1 MKRRSVG
8 WVIGLSFLVA
18 CEEPPAETKPSAA
31 PPARSAASSRSQPSA
46 APSAVASASVT
57 PSAQPVAS
65 VAASSAV
72 SAAPSAPP
80 AAVSASWPKED
91 APAPAKEAWTGAEE
105 INTADAKIQA
115 KGCKLVH
122 IGEWFKAV
130 CKSRSS
136 VMPEGQTGKSGT
148 DYFAK
153 SGNEGEVVVRAKPGS
168 VLGFSFSGGADPK
181 AHLRLAWPT
190 TAASPTTAMFDVA
203 QTTTL
208 EVAQAKEVGD
218 IPDMPA
224 ETGEPMPP
232 PADWI
237 DGVAV
242 NTAPKGNRV
251 QPCSLRVVRRWLR
264 RDCGGMVT
272 APSIDGG
279 GASGKDY
286 IDKPDIYRSL
296 LFLKLHDGMKVYSAF
311 SVATTTQGEKKGELK
326 VEWPAGAPK
335 PTVIETRV
343 TE

>member
-1 MKRRSVG
+1 MKSRPFA
-8 WVIGLSFLVA
+8 WALLLSMAVA
-18 CEEPPAETKPSAA
+18 CGEPPTQTNPSSTPGSSVET
-31 PPARSAASSRSQPSA
+31 RASG
-46 APSAVASASVT
+46 APSATNALASAMSTPSADTSSVASAT
-57 PSAQPVAS
+57 PS
-65 VAASSAV
+65 
-72 SAAPSAPP
+72 SAPP

-91 APAPAKEAWTGAEE
+91 APAPPTEAWASAVE
-105 INTADAKIQA
+105 INTADPKIQA
-115 KGCKLVH
+115 KGCKLVRL
-122 IGEWFKAV
+122 GEWFKAV

-136 VMPEGQTGKSGT
+136 VMPEGATGKSGT

-153 SGNEGEVVVRAKPGS
+153 SGTEGEVVVRAKPGS
-168 VLGFSFSGGADPK
+168 VLGFSFSGGEEQK

-190 TAASPTTAMFDVA
+190 TAASPTIAMFDVA

-218 IPDMPA
+218 IPDMPPD
-224 ETGEPMPP
+224 TGEPMPP

-242 NTAPKGNRV
+242 NTAPKANRV

-272 APSIDGG
+272 SPSIDGG

-286 IDKPDIYRSL
+286 VDKPDIYRSL

-311 SVATTTQGEKKGELK
+311 SVATSTQGEKKGELK

-335 PTVIETRV
+335 PTVIESRV

>member
-1 MKRRSVG
+1 MKIRSG
-8 WVIGLSFLVA
+8 AWALLMAFTFA
-18 CEEPPAETKPSAA
+18 CEEPPPPPSPSSTPPSKSVASTTKPTPTSAH
-31 PPARSAASSRSQPSA
+31 SALVTASSTASAQPIASA
-46 APSAVASASVT
+46 APSTS
-57 PSAQPVAS
+57 PSA
-65 VAASSAV
+65 
-72 SAAPSAPP
+72 SAPP

-91 APAPAKEAWTGAEE
+91 APAPAKEAWTSAEE
-105 INTADAKIQA
+105 INTADPKIQA

-130 CKSRSS
+130 CKSRPS
-136 VMPEGQTGKSGT
+136 VMPEGPTGKSGT

-190 TAASPTTAMFDVA
+190 TAASPSTAMFDVA

-208 EVAQAKEVGD
+208 EIAQAKEVVD

-224 ETGEPMPP
+224 DTGEAVPP

-242 NTAPKGNRV
+242 NTAPKANRV
-251 QPCSLRVVRRWLR
+251 QACSLRVVRRWLR

-296 LFLKLHDGMKVYSAF
+296 LFLRLHDGMRVYSAF
-311 SVATTTQGEKKGELK
+311 SVSTATQGEKKGELK